1 MIMLLFLKGLF
12 DHVQALSAS
21 ELNWIISNLDFI
33 PVDKGDFIGGV
44 PNPEMEQLYN
54 FQKRISD
61 EHTVIVT
68 HNDFMD
74 LLKNIKTVYEGRFEV
89 LIRGKQLKIKILDG
103 DIIEVEGE
111 IEDDLIFAPPRQE
124 GLIPVIKH
132 AQFNGW

>member
-1 MIMLLFLKGLF
+1 MKKIVMIMLLFLKGLF

-89 LIRGKQLKIKILDG
+89 LIKNR
-103 DIIEVEGE
+103 V
-111 IEDDLIFAPPRQE
+111 
-124 GLIPVIKH
+124 
-132 AQFNGW
+132 